1 MLASSLPMLTVFSA
15 VVTPMQTASGISS
28 VSSATIAPGMGR
40 YQSRAV
46 ETAAKPTSLPSD
58 IFITASA
65 RPFSTAQALATLP
78 ARASTVKRSHAAV
91 FCSAVPPQKR

>member
-1 MLASSLPMLTVFSA
+1 MLASSLPMLIVFSA
-15 VVTPMQTASGISS
+15 VVTPMQTASGIFS
-28 VSSATIAPGMGR
+28 VSSATIAPGMGW

-46 ETAAKPTSLPSD
+46 ESAVKPTSLPSD

-78 ARASTVKRSHAAV
+78 ARASAVKRSHAA
-91 FCSAVPPQKR
+91 FCSSGVAPAKR

>member
-1 MLASSLPMLTVFSA
+1 MLASSLPMLIVFSA
-15 VVTPMQTASGISS
+15 VVMPMQTASGISS

-46 ETAAKPTSLPSD
+46 EAAAKPTSLPSD

-65 RPFSTAQALATLP
+65 RPFSTAHALAALP
-78 ARASTVKRSHAAV
+78 ARASAVKRSHAAV